1 MHAQSTRQRLVLS
14 RHGRPVSV
22 TEAPAC
28 GATFNA
34 LDLSRGESIFLY
46 SATDGGWRMSGS
58 RVATGGSYVPFDPTM
73 PVPS

>member
-1 MHAQSTRQRLVLS
+1 VLS

-34 LDLSRGESIFLY
+34 LDLSRGESLFLY
-46 SATDGGWRMSGS
+46 SQTAAGLRMSS
-58 RVATGGSYVPFDPTM
+58 YRVATGGSHVPFDPSM
-73 PVPS
+73 ANA